1 MQGLNKQQEDF
12 LQGLARGYS
21 QRQAYINAYPHAANW
36 KPAVVD
42 VRASELFRQS
52 KIQVRWRE
60 LQMDAQI
67 ASSITRDAILS
78 ELRKIGFADIDLRR
92 LKPADKLRALELI
105 ARITGCDSPEY

>member
-1 MQGLNKQQEDF
+1 
-12 LQGLARGYS
+12 
-21 QRQAYINAYPHAANW
+21 
-36 KPAVVD
+36 
-42 VRASELFRQS
+42 
-52 KIQVRWRE
+52 
-60 LQMDAQI
+60 MDAQI